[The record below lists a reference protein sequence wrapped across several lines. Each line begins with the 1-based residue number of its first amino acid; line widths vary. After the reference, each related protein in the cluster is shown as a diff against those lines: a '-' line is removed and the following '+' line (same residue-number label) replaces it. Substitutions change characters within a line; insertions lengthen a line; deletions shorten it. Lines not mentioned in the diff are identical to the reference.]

1 MKMGSKIKILVA
13 FTVLVVVSIIIILV
27 FFYFFNSFIKESGVI

>member
-1 MKMGSKIKILVA
+1 MKMSSKIKILVA
-13 FTVLVVVSIIIILV
+13 FTVLVVVPIIIILV

>member
-1 MKMGSKIKILVA
+1 MKMSSKIKILVA
-13 FTVLVVVSIIIILV
+13 FTVLVVVSIIILV

>member
-1 MKMGSKIKILVA
+1 MSSKIKILVA

>member
-1 MKMGSKIKILVA
+1 MKMSSKIKILVA
-13 FTVLVVVSIIIILV
+13 FTVLLVVSIIILV